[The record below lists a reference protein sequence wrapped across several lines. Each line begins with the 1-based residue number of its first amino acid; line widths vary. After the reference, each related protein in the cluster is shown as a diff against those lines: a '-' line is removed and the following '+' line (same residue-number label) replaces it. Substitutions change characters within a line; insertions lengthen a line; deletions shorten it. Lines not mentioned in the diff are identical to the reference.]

1 MFIYNEWGRNMPDQ
15 AIYQK
20 LIHTIQSYHPSND
33 LSMIERAYKFAKEAH
48 EGQCRKSGEPYI
60 IHPLEVAVILA
71 ELELD
76 LESITAGILHDIIED
91 TNYNITKLQK
101 TKL

>member
-1 MFIYNEWGRNMPDQ
+1 MPDE

-20 LIHTIQSYHPSND
+20 LIRTIQSYHPSND
-33 LSMIERAYKFAKEAH
+33 FSMIERAYNLAKEAH
-48 EGQCRKSGEPYI
+48 KNQYRKSGEPYI

-91 TNYNITKLQK
+91 TD
-101 TKL
+101 